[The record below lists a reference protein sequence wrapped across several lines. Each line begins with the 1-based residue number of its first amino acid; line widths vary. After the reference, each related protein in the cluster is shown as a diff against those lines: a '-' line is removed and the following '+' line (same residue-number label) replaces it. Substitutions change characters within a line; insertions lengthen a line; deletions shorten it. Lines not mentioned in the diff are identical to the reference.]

1 MGHRALVCHSNLYL
15 IFFVICQVCQAL
27 KEAEVQWHMKQ
38 NTLLEEQSSGSQRLE
53 ELQEEVADLQT
64 RLEQAS
70 REQAALLKAEL
81 AGARAAWNRDKQHEL
96 SAIHHRGEQAY
107 QSKLQEQGRKL
118 EQALQQ
124 AREDVALQKKELL
137 LQMESKLLQRTEEQ
151 RRRTRDELLA
161 ELQAA
166 LAEVQAQFLTDKKTD
181 ERGTEDM
188 RAASGATS
196 EGTVTH
202 IIQTSCRDAIS
213 KAISQAKEEWRK
225 VSVQRVCLSVNQSLV
240 PLPSTVHFSGKGK
253 GRSAKQVQTK
263 RLLLASSVSSF

>member
-1 MGHRALVCHSNLYL
+1 MYL
-15 IFFVICQVCQAL
+15 FFLICQVCQAL
-27 KEAEVQWHMKQ
+27 KEAEEQWHRKR
-38 NTLLEEQSSGSQRLE
+38 NTLLEEQNSGSHRLE
-53 ELQEEVADLQT
+53 ELQEEVADLQNQ
-64 RLEQAS
+64 LEQAS

-96 SAIHHRGEQAY
+96 SAIQHRSEQAY
-107 QSKLQEQGRKL
+107 QSKLQEQSRKL

-151 RRRTRDELLA
+151 RRQIRDELLA

-166 LAEVQAQFLTDKKTD
+166 VAEVQAQFLTDNKTD
-181 ERGTEDM
+181 EQGTEDM

-202 IIQTSCRDAIS
+202 IIRTSCRDAIS
-213 KAISQAKEEWRK
+213 RALCQAKEEWRK
-225 VSVQRVCLSVNQSLV
+225 VSWCLYLKKKEKSMQQLCLSVNQSLV
-240 PLPSTVHFSGKGK
+240 PFPSTVHFSGKGK
-253 GRSAKQVQTK
+253 VRSAKQVQTK
-263 RLLLASSVSSF
+263 QLLLVSSGSSF